1 MLSEQQHEQRLKQK
15 TLELQ
20 ISALKIKQH
29 EEKLIHEQS
38 QMKVYADQVSQLLST
53 EKNLRLQL
61 TSDGDKFQQF
71 QDALVKSNEVFE
83 TFKQEIDKVITVLYL
98 RGSLKDHKCYLCDL
112 INLILSL
119 LVF

>member
-1 MLSEQQHEQRLKQK
+1 MFIIRDNFFFCFLDEQLKQK

-38 QMKVYADQVSQLLST
+38 QMKVYADQVSQLLAT

-61 TSDGDKFQQF
+61 TSDGAKFQQF

-83 TFKQEIDKVITVLYL
+83 TFKQEIEKV
-98 RGSLKDHKCYLCDL
+98 KQDL
-112 INLILSL
+112 PFSVVIL
-119 LVF
+119 FKT